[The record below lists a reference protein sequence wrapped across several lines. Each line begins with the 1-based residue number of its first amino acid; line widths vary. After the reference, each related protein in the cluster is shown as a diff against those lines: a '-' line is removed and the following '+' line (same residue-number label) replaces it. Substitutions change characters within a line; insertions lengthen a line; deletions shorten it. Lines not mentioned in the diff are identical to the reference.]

1 MELPQRRRN
10 VSWFLCICIMCA
22 SSVYS
27 KDTDTPMDA
36 QDHSKP
42 QGSDE
47 NKSNSYQIV
56 QSDSEADKKEEAMRS
71 DTGEPPGA
79 ATYTRQL
86 ESGNDQVTTEDD
98 NNGVRDETQEIPE
111 TANTE
116 TMEVVPIPP
125 VLDEEDT
132 PASGTAIKEVREEEV
147 LVEEKQQNIS
157 GGQQEENLPEVDDK
171 VKTSEDVL
179 TTLVGKEEVDA
190 GSMDS
195 HGDETQIEAPAYA
208 EENISDGE
216 TAKDHQEAEEEVA
229 MKDEDGLQVEEGNI
243 TSEDLKEVEKPE
255 GTEPVLLEDE
265 KKEQEEEEKKE
276 EKEDGEG
283 VGEGDGEEDKEE
295 DDIIPEPIPSF
306 DEWKEKMLQKALEE
320 QEKLYGSR
328 NDIPSLRHRQFV
340 LKDSKN
346 YASSDCGAK
355 ILSAN
360 DEAQKPN
367 LVLNFNRDEY
377 MINPC
382 SANIWFIVE
391 LCEPIQIKLLEIA
404 NLELFSSVPESFRV
418 YTSDRFPAREWRLLG
433 TLYAREERNLQS
445 FLIDEHLFTKFVKIE
460 LLTFFGKEHYCPL
473 TVVRIFGTSMDEE
486 IDSEEPETVLPPNPT
501 PLAADL
507 KENGILDH
515 AKDAVISFVKNA
527 AKAFTSEKKDQDC
540 EGEDCERVVPDEVAP
555 TPVTECWNGDLTTSM
570 PDVEQAI
577 LDSGASV
584 CFNPCDDLESEDFL
598 RVCAA
603 AVCHVQDYWRIFPNC
618 CLLVLAQT
626 TLHLCCSISNC
637 YLTGSSTRDVSV
649 GNAKGET
656 PTGGVAEVPL
666 LEVIPL
672 ETIPSTGHLII
683 SNLERGRPVVFSSNL
698 LLPSMS
704 ETESTVS
711 SSPMP
716 ANTVPPAPVF
726 STPVSAA
733 ETISQAQLKDSAQ
746 EQHNVQRT
754 IAPTPSFKGSKEV
767 DVEISSPSTQL
778 PSVVG
783 TSSSMEGTD
792 KNLPTSEA
800 TPTTIPASLSSS
812 VGTPGQGSESPPGEA
827 ASSDFLHASVTSEEK
842 EDEAEVPEKL
852 EETAKK
858 TDKVP
863 KVDET
868 PSSDG
873 TAKQEGK
880 VTDPGAKGDSAPTT
894 TTETEVKV
902 DENESKTDS
911 ATAKATE
918 SIQPQKA
925 TEPSHGNGGG
935 AHVGISNYGAQKD
948 SVFMRLNN
956 RIKSLEL
963 NLSLSSKYLEELSK
977 SYKKQME
984 EMQKSFNK
992 TVTTLTEKVVKSQEK
1007 HTTNTADISRID
1019 GQVEE
1024 LTGIVSSISIKIE
1037 DILQEVIERHLFL
1050 MICEVL
1056 FFCSLFMI
1064 CVRRERNQL
1073 RLARAMYE
1081 HHLDTPQRRN
1091 TMCASNPSQ
1100 HSPRG
1105 SLRRGGTLRPSG
1117 SLDDLL
1123 IIGPTTPLREA
1134 MKANSGHQTK
1144 VKPRNKTVIQAR
1156 TNGSL
1161 TDLTQPKQPMKT
1173 AKRKIDSYSA
1183 GNVANPAGIIFN
1195 GSSELK
1201 EESKSDS
1208 KILGRHSPETIGAL
1222 NGSSNSKHKKV
1233 QNGSKVK
1240 R

>member
-1 MELPQRRRN
+1 MP
-10 VSWFLCICIMCA
+10 
-22 SSVYS
+22 
-27 KDTDTPMDA
+27 
-36 QDHSKP
+36 
-42 QGSDE
+42 
-47 NKSNSYQIV
+47 
-56 QSDSEADKKEEAMRS
+56 
-71 DTGEPPGA
+71 
-79 ATYTRQL
+79 
-86 ESGNDQVTTEDD
+86 ESGNDQDTTEDD
-98 NNGVRDETQEIPE
+98 NKGIRDETQEVPE

-116 TMEVVPIPP
+116 TMAVVPIPP
-125 VLDEEDT
+125 VLDEEDG
-132 PASGTAIKEVREEEV
+132 PASGTAIKKVREEEF
-147 LVEEKQQNIS
+147 LIEDRQQNIS
-157 GGQQEENLPEVDDK
+157 GGQQEENLPEVDYK
-171 VKTSEDVL
+171 VKTRCFNHFG
-179 TTLVGKEEVDA
+179 GKEEADA

-195 HGDETQIEAPAYA
+195 HRDETQIEAPAYA
-208 EENISDGE
+208 EENISDRE

-229 MKDEDGLQVEEGNI
+229 TKDEDTLQVEEGNV
-243 TSEDLKEVEKPE
+243 TSEDLKEGEKPE

-265 KKEQEEEEKKE
+265 TKEQEEEEKME

-283 VGEGDGEEDKEE
+283 VGDGEEDKEE

-418 YTSDRFPAREWRLLG
+418 YTSDRTKVLRKVSGSRVATPRHSVRQG
-433 TLYAREERNLQS
+433 GEESQS

-486 IDSEEPETVLPPNPT
+486 IDSEEPETAVLPPNPT

-704 ETESTVS
+704 ETELTVS
-711 SSPMP
+711 SSPTP
-716 ANTVPPAPVF
+716 ANTVPPASVF

-733 ETISQAQLKDSAQ
+733 ETISQAQLKNSAQ

-754 IAPTPSFKGSKEV
+754 IAPTPSFKGSEEV
-767 DVEISSPSTQL
+767 DVDI
-778 PSVVG
+778 
-783 TSSSMEGTD
+783 M
-792 KNLPTSEA
+792 
-800 TPTTIPASLSSS
+800 
-812 VGTPGQGSESPPGEA
+812 
-827 ASSDFLHASVTSEEK
+827 TSEEK

-902 DENESKTDS
+902 DENGSKTDS
-911 ATAKATE
+911 AAAKATE

-925 TEPSHGNGGG
+925 AEPSHGNGGG
-935 AHVGISNYGAQKD
+935 THVGISNYGAQKD

-1134 MKANSGHQTK
+1134 MK
-1144 VKPRNKTVIQAR
+1144 
-1156 TNGSL
+1156 
-1161 TDLTQPKQPMKT
+1161 PKQPMKT

>member
-1 MELPQRRRN
+1 MTPR
-10 VSWFLCICIMCA
+10 VSSIDIATPWVACGYLSIGGCCFL
-22 SSVYS
+22 SSVY
-27 KDTDTPMDA
+27 
-36 QDHSKP
+36 
-42 QGSDE
+42 
-47 NKSNSYQIV
+47 
-56 QSDSEADKKEEAMRS
+56 
-71 DTGEPPGA
+71 
-79 ATYTRQL
+79 
-86 ESGNDQVTTEDD
+86 QVT
-98 NNGVRDETQEIPE
+98 
-111 TANTE
+111 
-116 TMEVVPIPP
+116 
-125 VLDEEDT
+125 LYH
-132 PASGTAIKEVREEEV
+132 
-147 LVEEKQQNIS
+147 L
-157 GGQQEENLPEVDDK
+157 
-171 VKTSEDVL
+171 SEDAL
-179 TTLVGKEEVDA
+179 TTLVGKEEADA

-195 HGDETQIEAPAYA
+195 HRDETQIEAPAYA
-208 EENISDGE
+208 EENISDRE

-229 MKDEDGLQVEEGNI
+229 TKDEDTLQVEEGNV
-243 TSEDLKEVEKPE
+243 TSEDLKEGEKPE

-265 KKEQEEEEKKE
+265 TKEQEEEEKME
-276 EKEDGEG
+276 EKEDERVSEMEKKIKRKMTSSQNQFLLSMSGRKRCYRRRWKNKKSCTYFG
-283 VGEGDGEEDKEE
+283 NWSDGEVSTRPQDL
-295 DDIIPEPIPSF
+295 DVNCRRS
-306 DEWKEKMLQKALEE
+306 QE
-320 QEKLYGSR
+320 QEFSEDSSKGEGSR

-486 IDSEEPETVLPPNPT
+486 IDSEEPETAVLPPNPT

-540 EGEDCERVVPDEVAP
+540 QGEDCERVVPDEVAP
-555 TPVTECWNGDLTTSM
+555 TPATECWNGDLTTSM
-570 PDVEQAI
+570 PDVEQAD
-577 LDSGASV
+577 LVSGASV

-603 AVCHVQDYWRIFPNC
+603 AVCEVQDYWRIFPNC

-637 YLTGSSTRDVSV
+637 YLTGSSTRDISI

-656 PTGGVAEVPL
+656 PTEGVTRVPH

-711 SSPMP
+711 SSPTP
-716 ANTVPPAPVF
+716 ANTIPPAPVF

-733 ETISQAQLKDSAQ
+733 ETISQAQLKNSAQ
-746 EQHNVQRT
+746 EHNVQRT
-754 IAPTPSFKGSKEV
+754 IAPTPSFKGSEEL
-767 DVEISSPSTQL
+767 DAEISSPSAQL

-792 KNLPTSEA
+792 INLPTSET
-800 TPTTIPASLSSS
+800 TPMTVPASSASS
-812 VGTPGQGSESPPGEA
+812 VGTPGQGSESPPAET

-868 PSSDG
+868 QSSDG
-873 TAKQEGK
+873 NAKQEGK

-911 ATAKATE
+911 ATAKVTE

-925 TEPSHGNGGG
+925 TEPSGGG

-1081 HHLDTPQRRN
+1081 HHLDAPQRRN

-1144 VKPRNKTVIQAR
+1144 VKPKKQDSHSSTDQRLS
-1156 TNGSL
+1156 NGSDPAETTNENCQEKDRL
-1161 TDLTQPKQPMKT
+1161 LLSCIFGQVVLVK
-1173 AKRKIDSYSA
+1173 YSKV
-1183 GNVANPAGIIFN
+1183 GQR
-1195 GSSELK
+1195 SSED
-1201 EESKSDS
+1201 ESA
-1208 KILGRHSPETIGAL
+1208 R
-1222 NGSSNSKHKKV
+1222 KHVKV
-1233 QNGSKVK
+1233 QTLKGLQPPCSLAA
-1240 R
+1240 